1 MTVRVRIAPSP
12 TGPLHVG
19 TARVALF
26 NYVFAKNQKGTF
38 VLRIEDTDKERS
50 EKRFELDIKESL
62 TWLGISWDEEA
73 LQSERIAIHTQCL
86 LRLLDEKK
94 IFWCPHTEEELSTE
108 REKQM
113 QEKHAPRHIC
123 DFRNGEKNKEQKG
136 ILRFKNDGEGNLVFE
151 DLIRGPITFT
161 PSLLGDF
168 SVAKGLTEPLYN
180 FAATV
185 DDADMQITHVI
196 RGEDHIP
203 NTPKQILIQE
213 ALGFKKPFYAHL
225 PLVLAKDRSKLSK
238 RHGATAVT
246 QYKKEGYLAPALI
259 NFLALLGWHPKNSQ
273 KGREEE
279 IFSLDSL
286 ISLFSIPD
294 VQKGGAV
301 FDDEKLKWI
310 NGVYIRALDPK
321 KLSELLLPFL
331 KPNWQNSARSL
342 PEWWG
347 TIAALEQ
354 TRLATLADITERVD
368 YFFEKPVLNKEL
380 LLEKGGAP
388 EEIKQHLESVRR
400 IIEKMDDASFSKDML
415 EKKILPYAEKEGK
428 KSVLWPFRVALTG
441 KRASSGLFEVA
452 ELLGKEHVEK
462 RLKTAIALLST

>member
-38 VLRIEDTDKERS
+38 ILRIEDTDKERS
-50 EKRFELDIKESL
+50 EKRFETDIKEAL
-62 TWLGISWDEEA
+62 TWLGITWDEEA
-73 LQSERIAIHTQCL
+73 LQSERIAAHTQYL
-86 LRLLDEKK
+86 LRLIHEGK
-94 IFWCPHTEEELSTE
+94 IFWCPHTEEELSVE
-108 REKQM
+108 REGQM
-113 QEKHAPRHIC
+113 QSKQAPRHVC

-136 ILRFKNDGEGNLVFE
+136 ILRFKNDSEGRLVFE
-151 DLIRGPITFT
+151 DLIRGPIVFT

-168 SVAKGLTEPLYN
+168 SVAKSLTEPLYN
-180 FAATV
+180 FAVTV
-185 DDADMQITHVI
+185 DDADMRITHVI

-203 NTPKQILIQE
+203 NTPKQILIQK
-213 ALGFKKPFYAHL
+213 ALGFAQPFYAHL

-238 RHGATAVT
+238 RHGATAVM

-259 NFLALLGWHPKNSQ
+259 NFLALLGWHPKSSQ

-279 IFSLDSL
+279 ILSLDNL
-286 ISLFSIPD
+286 ISLFSISD

-331 KPNWQNSARSL
+331 KPNWQNIAYSL
-342 PEWWG
+342 SEWWEH
-347 TIAALEQ
+347 IVVLEQ
-354 TRLATLADITERVD
+354 TRLATLADITDRVD
-368 YFFEKPVLNKEL
+368 YFFEEPVLKKEL
-380 LLEKGGAP
+380 LLEKGGTP
-388 EEIKQHLESVRR
+388 EEIKQHIESVRR
-400 IIEKMDDASFSKDML
+400 TIEKMDDTLFSKDMI
-415 EKKILPYAEKEGK
+415 EKEILPYAEKEGK
-428 KSVLWPFRVALTG
+428 KSVLWPFRVAITG
-441 KRASSGLFEVA
+441 KRASAGLFEVA
-452 ELLGKEHVEK
+452 ELLGKKNTEK
-462 RLKTAIALLST
+462 RLKAAIALLSA